1 MVNAFRH
8 AKGRSIEVEVDYA
21 SWELRLRIRDDGQGI
36 DPGILRVG
44 RPGHIGLAAMRER
57 AGKIGG
63 RLDIS
68 SGPGAGTE
76 IELIV
81 PAARAYRDILYE
93 TPWRRLW
100 NAALGGR

>member
-1 MVNAFRH
+1 
-8 AKGRSIEVEVDYA
+8 
-21 SWELRLRIRDDGQGI
+21 
-36 DPGILRVG
+36 
-44 RPGHIGLAAMRER
+44 MRER
-57 AGKIGG
+57 AAKVGG
-63 RLDIS
+63 RLDIDS
-68 SGPGAGTE
+68 APGAGTE

>member
-8 AKGRSIEVEVDYA
+8 AKGSSIEVEVDYA

-36 DPGILRVG
+36 DPDILRAG

-57 AGKIGG
+57 AEKVGG
-63 RLDIS
+63 RLEIDS
-68 SGPGAGTE
+68 APGAGTE
-76 IELIV
+76 IELVV

-100 NAALGGR
+100 NAALGGH